1 MSCCIPPHGLSLEE
15 AISMI
20 DSDELEW
27 EEDLET
33 RILSRTTWSLLDE
46 NGDTEEDGIV
56 EDGIVEE

>member
-1 MSCCIPPHGLSLEE
+1 
-15 AISMI
+15 MI